1 MPYPKEIPTYLCW
14 IENYS
19 DLFLKYIFSFLAHE
33 EGISDQDQDDHDD
46 DNSPNDYET
55 VFVKTDHEARFEV
68 MDQVLSQRMA
78 LSQKPMMGTAMLQ
91 SSISSKSS
99 SPLSSML
106 SNLDSLDRPPQPPP
120 KQRHLIG
127 EK

>member
-1 MPYPKEIPTYLCW
+1 MRYPKEIPTCAGSK
-14 IENYS
+14 ITPI
-19 DLFLKYIFSFLAHE
+19 FFKYIFSFPAHE
-33 EGISDQDQDDHDD
+33 EGISDQDDHDD

>member
-1 MPYPKEIPTYLCW
+1 MRW
-14 IENYS
+14 IKNYS
-19 DLFLKYIFSFLAHE
+19 NFFKNITLPAHE
-33 EGISDQDQDDHDD
+33 EGISDQDDHDD

-91 SSISSKSS
+91 TSISSKSS